1 MYKSHT
7 GDNMFALCRKI
18 LDVLCSNW
26 KEKIIGV
33 TTDGASNMTGHHVG
47 VATQIQRAANDGFFR
62 IWCAAHQ
69 LDLVMQERFKSMFNE
84 CFVHVIQG
92 ITGHLRRQK
101 NLIQKMKATCPCF
114 IDTWWLSMGHLL
126 NWLIAK

>member
-1 MYKSHT
+1 MFKLERENHWCYHRWSFKYDRSHV
-7 GDNMFALCRKI
+7 R
-18 LDVLCSNW
+18 
-26 KEKIIGV
+26 
-33 TTDGASNMTGHHVG
+33 

-101 NLIQKMKATCPCF
+101 NLIQKMKATCPHF

-126 NWLIAK
+126 N